1 MTRDRVRAVA
11 LAAIMVVSMVA
22 VGAGFA
28 GSAVAQDAGQ
38 GEVVV
43 LDQNGEAI
51 DASPFESVQAA
62 VDAAGDDH
70 TIHIGAGTYEG
81 FVVDDVSGLTIT
93 AADDAT
99 PTVEGEIRIGDPS
112 GGTGADGTV
121 LRGLTIVDPDDSEDF
136 AANNRGVGLASSDD
150 VVIEGNTFEGF
161 KTQVSLDFAGET
173 PTNVTL
179 TGNTFRDG
187 FAAVGSTENVGDLTI
202 EDNTFDNIVEGV
214 GLGGGV
220 DLTANNVSALIDANS
235 FESLETETQY
245 AVGDYRGDGL
255 VKYAPTGNLLVQE
268 GDSIQA
274 AIDAA
279 EPGSTID
286 VFPGTYETL
295 AEDRDAYGDQHS
307 FGLYVGTDDLT
318 IRGVTAE
325 GDPITNAENVQAEI
339 ISTTSASFDTNGP
352 FIAADDATIQGIEIT
367 PNPDASPNKNVEV
380 TGDNLSLESN
390 VINGDIGSVYF
401 ATGDVQSLS
410 VVGNH
415 ITAGLSFNNGVGN
428 ETGAE
433 SRIVEDNEIG
443 LISFAG
449 TQPDVNWRN
458 YPVGP
463 VTIEDN
469 TIRGHSFVLEYE
481 DEEGN
486 TQTYVY
492 EGVFSRVG
500 SVTEATEFPELF
512 DDNTV
517 LRGSYI
523 ENDTE
528 PTGVENLG
536 TETSPAY
543 EVAYSPQESIN
554 ATTSGDTVV
563 LTNGTYE
570 ENITLDTPNVTLR
583 GAGSSVVDG
592 RIDITEDAVAVE
604 DLTVRHGAPSG
615 SDEVEGI
622 FVGDANGFGNT
633 DEVVRIHNVTIEDLH
648 PHGTEKTL
656 EAIHVKQYEGN
667 VDGVVVSETTLRN
680 VTQPAAGANGIK
692 LQAGV
697 SDVSV
702 TDSTI
707 TDIEGSWAYGVSA
720 TPSGPEDGVPTDV
733 SLTSNAITNVSAIN
747 SDGIGVGV
755 DGVDRDDDDVA
766 ESFADPTE
774 IELSRNILTDN
785 GIAVLNKNPDERLDA
800 TLNWWGDAA
809 GPAESGTVVGN
820 ASYDPFLTVEPDEVN
835 ATSIDGTT
843 KFGHDLVVPAD
854 GTPHSVAFP
863 APVEGNV
870 TEVFGEFN
878 GTVFAYDGD
887 GWESGSEIADEEVGA
902 LDAFV
907 VKVDEG
913 EDDLRFDFEY
923 TESDAQFPT
932 STDLE
937 AGWNFVGAPE
947 SGDSDEA
954 FEVTTTNIATVSHIN
969 AGAGS
974 QPYGVGATA
983 TPPFA
988 TNPESVSPFQGYWVF
1003 VTDDGELGATVPV
1016 GPTQSNEEGALA
1028 GS

>member
-51 DASPFESVQAA
+51 DTSPFGSVQAA

-70 TIHIGAGTYEG
+70 TIYIGAGTYEG
-81 FVVDDVSGLTIT
+81 FVVDGVSGLTIT
-93 AADDAT
+93 SADDAD

-112 GGTGADGTV
+112 QGTGADGTV

-136 AANNRGVGLASSDD
+136 AANNRGIGLASSDD
-150 VVIEGNTFEGF
+150 VVIEENTFEGF

-179 TGNTFRDG
+179 TENTFRDG

-235 FESLETETQY
+235 FENLDTETQY

-255 VKYAPTGNLLVQE
+255 VKYGSNGHLLVQE

-279 EPGSTID
+279 APGATID
-286 VFPGTYETL
+286 VYPGTYEEI
-295 AEDRDAYGDQHS
+295 AKDRNAYGSTGQPHS

-318 IRGVTAE
+318 IRGVTTE
-325 GDPITNAENVQAEI
+325 GDPITETENVQAEI
-339 ISTTSASFDTNGP
+339 VSTTSVSFGTNGP
-352 FIAADDATIQGIEIT
+352 FIAADDTTIQGLEIT
-367 PNPDASPNKNVEV
+367 PNPEALPNKNVEV
-380 TGDNLSLESN
+380 TGDNLTLNSN
-390 VINGDIGSVYF
+390 VINGEIGGVYF
-401 ATGDVQSLS
+401 ATGGVQSFSVVNNEINSLLS
-410 VVGNH
+410 V
-415 ITAGLSFNNGVGN
+415 NNGVGN
-428 ETGAE
+428 ETDAE
-433 SRIVEDNEIG
+433 HRVVESNDIG
-443 LISFAG
+443 RISFAG
-449 TQPDVNWRN
+449 KEPDVDWRN
-458 YPVGP
+458 YAVGP

-469 TIRGHSFVLEYE
+469 TIRGHSFTLEYE
-481 DEEGN
+481 GDE
-486 TQTYVY
+486 YVY

-615 SDEVEGI
+615 SEVEGI

-633 DEVVRIHNVTIEDLH
+633 DEVVRIHNVTIEDVH

-680 VTQPAAGANGIK
+680 VTQPDAGANGVK
-692 LQAGV
+692 LQAGI
-697 SDVSV
+697 SDVTV

-707 TDIEGSWAYGVSA
+707 TDIEGS
-720 TPSGPEDGVPTDV
+720 
-733 SLTSNAITNVSAIN
+733 
-747 SDGIGVGV
+747 
-755 DGVDRDDDDVA
+755 
-766 ESFADPTE
+766 
-774 IELSRNILTDN
+774 
-785 GIAVLNKNPDERLDA
+785 
-800 TLNWWGDAA
+800 
-809 GPAESGTVVGN
+809 
-820 ASYDPFLTVEPDEVN
+820 
-835 ATSIDGTT
+835 
-843 KFGHDLVVPAD
+843 
-854 GTPHSVAFP
+854 
-863 APVEGNV
+863 
-870 TEVFGEFN
+870 
-878 GTVFAYDGD
+878 
-887 GWESGSEIADEEVGA
+887 
-902 LDAFV
+902 
-907 VKVDEG
+907 
-913 EDDLRFDFEY
+913 
-923 TESDAQFPT
+923 
-932 STDLE
+932 
-937 AGWNFVGAPE
+937 
-947 SGDSDEA
+947 
-954 FEVTTTNIATVSHIN
+954 
-969 AGAGS
+969 
-974 QPYGVGATA
+974 
-983 TPPFA
+983 
-988 TNPESVSPFQGYWVF
+988 
-1003 VTDDGELGATVPV
+1003 
-1016 GPTQSNEEGALA
+1016 
-1028 GS
+1028 